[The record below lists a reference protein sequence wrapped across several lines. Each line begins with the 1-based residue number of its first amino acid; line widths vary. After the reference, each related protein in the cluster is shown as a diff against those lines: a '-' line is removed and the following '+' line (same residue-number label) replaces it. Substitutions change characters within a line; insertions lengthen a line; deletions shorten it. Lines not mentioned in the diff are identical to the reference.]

1 MADAPKGQA
10 ISIDIDHWVDNFE
23 MSVGSDTIKFVAKS
37 YFVTSGDAVQKTLKM
52 IDDLKTIDEYL
63 DFIGEEVIYV
73 GKEDMQKRLTQAKQL
88 LTYFTDVRG
97 AATFLEVE
105 WNNHALYATPK
116 NPRPVSAE
124 L

>member
-10 ISIDIDHWVDNFE
+10 ISIDIDHWVDNLE

-63 DFIGEEVIYV
+63 DFISEEVIYV

-88 LTYFTDVRG
+88 LTHFTDVRG

-105 WNNHALYATPK
+105 WNNHVLYATPK